1 MNPGASYIKNVEE
14 YFLSLAGE
22 GIMLSSI
29 DYDLIRGWRDGNI
42 PEEIVMRGISRAFG
56 DKGPKRIPGGQIRG
70 LRQCAEYVETCA
82 AEYGH
87 AAPAVKGS
95 ARDESAAYES
105 GLSPAEKLGRLIDAE
120 KREPVR
126 RYYTSLR
133 ARILQSEGSSECAV
147 SKPLSELIGEAMDE
161 LFGSLP
167 EEERERIES
176 EARERLGSRA
186 RRMTERAYAES
197 VASFRNEILSERY
210 SIKSVV

>member
-56 DKGPKRIPGGQIRG
+56 EKGPKRIPGGQIRG

-87 AAPAVKGS
+87 AAPVAKDRAS
-95 ARDESAAYES
+95 AENAADDRT
-105 GLSPAEKLGRLIDAE
+105 LSVTEKLGRLIDAE

-133 ARILQSEGSSECAV
+133 ARILKSESSDEGAA
-147 SKPLSELIGEAMDE
+147 SKPLSEIIGEAMEE

-167 EEERERIES
+167 EEEREKIEA
-176 EARERLGSRA
+176 EARERLGDRA
-186 RRMTERAYAES
+186 RRMTERAYDES
-197 VASFRNEILSERY
+197 VISFRNEIMSEKY

>member
-1 MNPGASYIKNVEE
+1 MEE

-56 DKGPKRIPGGQIRG
+56 EKGPKRIPGGRIRG

-87 AAPAVKGS
+87 PAPA
-95 ARDESAAYES
+95 ARVGASDESAVYES
-105 GLSPAEKLGRLIDAE
+105 GLSAAEKLGRLIDAE
-120 KREPVR
+120 KRGPAR
-126 RYYTSLR
+126 KYYAGLR
-133 ARILQSEGSSECAV
+133 ARILRAEGGEGAAFKS
-147 SKPLSELIGEAMDE
+147 LSELVGEAMDE
-161 LFGSLP
+161 LFGSLT
-167 EEERERIES
+167 EEEREKIEA
-176 EARERLGSRA
+176 EARGRLGDRA
-186 RRMTERAYAES
+186 RRMTDKAYAES
-197 VASFRNEILSERY
+197 VASFRNEILSEKY

>member
-56 DKGPKRIPGGQIRG
+56 EKGPRRIPGGRIRG

-82 AEYGH
+82 VEYGH
-87 AAPAVKGS
+87 PAPAVKGS
-95 ARDESAAYES
+95 ARDESAAYGS
-105 GLSPAEKLGRLIDAE
+105 VLSVTERLGRLIEAE
-120 KREPVR
+120 ERGPVR
-126 RYYTSLR
+126 GYYVSLR
-133 ARILQSEGSSECAV
+133 TAILRSEGGDDAG
-147 SKPLSELIGEAMDE
+147 SKPLSELVGEAMDE

-167 EEERERIES
+167 EDEREKIEA
-176 EARERLGSRA
+176 EARERLGGRA

>member
-56 DKGPKRIPGGQIRG
+56 DKGPRRIPGGRIRG
-70 LRQCAEYVETCA
+70 LRQCAEYIETCA

-87 AAPAVKGS
+87 PAPAVKGS
-95 ARDESAAYES
+95 ARDESAAYGS
-105 GLSPAEKLGRLIDAE
+105 GLSVTERLGRLIEAE
-120 KREPVR
+120 ERGPVR
-126 RYYTSLR
+126 GYYASLR
-133 ARILQSEGSSECAV
+133 TAILRSEGGDDAG
-147 SKPLSELIGEAMDE
+147 SKPLSELVGEAMDE

-167 EEERERIES
+167 EDEREKIEA
-176 EARERLGSRA
+176 EARERLGGRA

-210 SIKSVV
+210 SIKSVI